1 MFYKKGTVAC
11 KITVILALFIFMGF
25 VGCSKKQVKSTPVE
39 LEKFTLE
46 EEPLEEPL
54 EELEIAEIEPEFPPE
69 ERIEIKE
76 VRELPKLKDVY
87 FEFDK
92 SDLTSQA
99 RKTLDANAKWLKEY
113 SKIKVIVEGHCD
125 ERGTIEYNLALGQ
138 RRAVMVRKY
147 LITLGVKP
155 ERITTISY
163 GEEKPVDIGHDEEA
177 WARNRRAHTLA
188 IVED

>member
-1 MFYKKGTVAC
+1 MVYKTWTMGHRIAFIMVFLSLVGLVA
-11 KITVILALFIFMGF
+11 
-25 VGCSKKQVKSTPVE
+25 VGCSKKQVKTTPTD

-46 EEPLEEPL
+46 EPLEPL
-54 EELEIAEIEPEFPPE
+54 EELEIAKIEEFPPE
-69 ERIEIKE
+69 EPIDIKE
-76 VRELPKLKDVY
+76 VKELPKIKDIY

-92 SDLTSQA
+92 SDLTSRA
-99 RKTLDANAKWLKEY
+99 RKVLTANAEWLKEN
-113 SKIKVIVEGHCD
+113 SKVKVLVEGHCD

-147 LITLGVKP
+147 LITLGIESK
-155 ERITTISY
+155 RINTISY

-177 WARNRRAHTLA
+177 WARNRRAHILA